1 MIKSDFNKFT
11 LKFITSLEKSKF
23 NKQQKQITKAFTN
36 GELNYWNNLDSFVS
50 KEELSTIINV
60 SNYIK
65 DNCDVF
71 IVIGIGGSYM
81 GSKAVME
88 ALLPTFQKNSP
99 EIIFLGTDLS
109 SDYYKEVIEYIKD
122 KEVIV
127 NVISKSGNTLEP
139 NIAFDIISYIMEGK
153 YSKDELVDRV
163 VITTDK
169 KEGTLRKLATKEGY
183 FTFEIPKTI
192 GGRFS
197 IFTPAGLL
205 PLAVAGIDILQLLEG
220 FMTGV
225 EYLPIAID
233 YAINREALYKKNKYI
248 EAFTVYNPKLYY
260 FTEWLKQLFAE
271 TQGKNGKGILPIS
284 NVNTRDLHS
293 MGQFLQDGNPIIFE
307 TVIGIEKAP
316 VIQIAKYNKTLHE
329 INRIAEEKVCIAHY
343 KDKTPSNLISIEEL
357 NEYNL
362 GELIRFFIT
371 ASIAGAL
378 LIDVNPFD
386 QPGVEKYKELIK
398 EALNNIFIF

>member
-11 LKFITSLEKSKF
+11 SKFVTNLDKGKF
-23 NKQQKQITKAFTN
+23 NKQQKQITKLFTT
-36 GELNYWNNLDSFVS
+36 GELNYLNNLDSFVS
-50 KEELSTIINV
+50 REELNTIINV

-81 GSKAVME
+81 GSKAIIE
-88 ALLPTFQKNSP
+88 ALLPTFQKSSP

-153 YSKDELVDRV
+153 YSKEELLDRI
-163 VITTDK
+163 VITTDE
-169 KEGTLRKLATKEGY
+169 KEGSLRKLAKKEGY
-183 FTFEIPKTI
+183 FTFETPKKI

-197 IFTPAGLL
+197 VCTAVGLL

-220 FMTGV
+220 FMAGV
-225 EYLPIAID
+225 EYLPMSID
-233 YAINREALYKKNKYI
+233 YAVTRETLCRKNKYV

-260 FTEWLKQLFAE
+260 FT
-271 TQGKNGKGILPIS
+271 
-284 NVNTRDLHS
+284 
-293 MGQFLQDGNPIIFE
+293 
-307 TVIGIEKAP
+307 
-316 VIQIAKYNKTLHE
+316 
-329 INRIAEEKVCIAHY
+329 
-343 KDKTPSNLISIEEL
+343 
-357 NEYNL
+357 
-362 GELIRFFIT
+362 
-371 ASIAGAL
+371 
-378 LIDVNPFD
+378 
-386 QPGVEKYKELIK
+386 
-398 EALNNIFIF
+398 

>member
-11 LKFITSLEKSKF
+11 SKFITNLDKGKF
-23 NKQQKQITKAFTN
+23 NKQQKQITKAFTT
-36 GELNYWNNLDSFVS
+36 GELNYWNNLDSFVN
-50 KEELSTIINV
+50 KEELNAIINV

-81 GSKAVME
+81 GSKAIME
-88 ALLPTFQKNSP
+88 ALLPTFQKSVP

-109 SDYYKEVIEYIKD
+109 SDYYKEVIEYIRDKD
-122 KEVIV
+122 VIV

-139 NIAFDIISYIMEGK
+139 NIAFDVISYIMEGK
-153 YSKDELVDRV
+153 YSKEELVDRI
-163 VITTDK
+163 VITTDR
-169 KEGTLRKLATKEGY
+169 KEGALRKIANKEGY

-197 IFTPAGLL
+197 VFTPGGLL

-220 FMTGV
+220 FMDGV
-225 EYLPIAID
+225 EYLPMAID
-233 YAINREALYKKNKYI
+233 YAVTREALYKKNKYI

-271 TQGKNGKGILPIS
+271 TQGKNDKGILPIS

-293 MGQFLQDGNPIIFE
+293 IGQFLQEGNPIIFE
-307 TVIGIEKAP
+307 TVIGVEKAP
-316 VIQIAKYNKTLHE
+316 VIQIAKYNKTLHD

-343 KDKTPSNLISIEEL
+343 KDNTPSNVISIEEL

-362 GELIRFFIT
+362 GELIRFFMT
-371 ASIAGAL
+371 ASIAGAIL
-378 LIDVNPFD
+378 MDINPFD
-386 QPGVEKYKELIK
+386 QPGVEKYKELVK
-398 EALNNIFIF
+398 EALNGIFIF

>member
-11 LKFITSLEKSKF
+11 SKFITNVDKAKF
-23 NKQQKQITKAFTN
+23 NKHQKQIAKAFTT
-36 GELNYWNNLDSFVS
+36 GELSYLNNLDSFVS
-50 KEELSTIINV
+50 KEELNTIINV
-60 SNYIK
+60 SDYIK
-65 DNCDVF
+65 DHCDVF
-71 IVIGIGGSYM
+71 IVIGVGGSYM
-81 GSKAVME
+81 GSKAIIE
-88 ALLPTFQKNSP
+88 ALLPTFEKRSP
-99 EIIFLGTDLS
+99 EIIFLGMDLS

-153 YSKDELVDRV
+153 YSKEELVDRI

-169 KEGTLRKLATKEGY
+169 KEGALRKLATKEGY
-183 FTFEIPKTI
+183 FTLEIPKTI

-197 IFTPAGLL
+197 VFTSVGLL

-220 FMTGV
+220 FMSGV

-233 YAINREALYKKNKYI
+233 YAVSREALYKKNKYI

-284 NVNTRDLHS
+284 NINTRDLHS
-293 MGQFLQDGNPIIFE
+293 LGQFLQEGNPIIFE
-307 TVIGIEKAP
+307 TVISIEKAP

-329 INRIAEEKVCIAHY
+329 INRIAEEKVCVAHY
-343 KDKTPSNLISIEEL
+343 KDKTPSNLIYIEEL

-371 ASIAGAL
+371 ASIAGAI

-386 QPGVEKYKELIK
+386 QPGVEKYKILIK

>member
-11 LKFITSLEKSKF
+11 SKFVTNLDKGKF
-23 NKQQKQITKAFTN
+23 NKQQKQITKAFTT

-50 KEELSTIINV
+50 KEELNAIINV

-81 GSKAVME
+81 GSKAIME
-88 ALLPTFQKNSP
+88 ALLPTFQKSSP

-109 SDYYKEVIEYIKD
+109 SDCYKEVIEYVKD
-122 KEVIV
+122 KDVIV

-153 YSKDELVDRV
+153 YSKEELVDRI
-163 VITTDK
+163 VITTDE
-169 KEGTLRKLATKEGY
+169 KEGSLRKLANKEGY
-183 FTFEIPKTI
+183 FTFEIPKKI

-197 IFTPAGLL
+197 VFTTVGLL
-205 PLAVAGIDILQLLEG
+205 PLAVVGIDILQLLEG
-220 FMTGV
+220 FMAGL
-225 EYLPIAID
+225 EYLPMAVD
-233 YAINREALYKKNKYI
+233 YAVTREALYKKSKCI

-307 TVIGIEKAP
+307 TIIGVEKAS
-316 VIQIAKYNKTLHE
+316 VIQIARYNKTLHE

-343 KDKTPSNLISIEEL
+343 KDKTPSNLIYIEEL

-371 ASIAGAL
+371 ASIAGAI